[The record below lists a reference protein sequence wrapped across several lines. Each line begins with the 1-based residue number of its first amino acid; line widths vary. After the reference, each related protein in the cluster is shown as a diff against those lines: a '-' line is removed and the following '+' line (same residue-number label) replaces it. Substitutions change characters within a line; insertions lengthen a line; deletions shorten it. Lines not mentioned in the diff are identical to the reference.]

1 MLWALVLV
9 MFGVG
14 AGIIIQ
20 DGAFEQSGVTTILGR
35 EVGPRPK
42 LAATW
47 KSDVAFICFFLTGSV
62 SFLFLPKWSKKT
74 ILTT

>member
-35 EVGPRPK
+35 EVGARPK
-42 LAATW
+42 L
-47 KSDVAFICFFLTGSV
+47 SYILEIPCCIYLFF
-62 SFLFLPKWSKKT
+62 
-74 ILTT
+74 